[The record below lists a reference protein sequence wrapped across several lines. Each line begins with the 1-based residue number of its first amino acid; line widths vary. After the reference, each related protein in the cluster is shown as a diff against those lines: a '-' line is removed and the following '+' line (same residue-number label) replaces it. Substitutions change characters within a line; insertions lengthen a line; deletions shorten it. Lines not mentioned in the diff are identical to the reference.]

1 MKRQIRPVSQV
12 RIIGGVWKR
21 TPLPVAN
28 VPGLR
33 PTPDRVRETVFN
45 WLGQDLTG
53 LRCLDLFAGTG
64 AMSFE
69 AASRGAECV
78 LGVEQSAPAYRLL
91 QAMQEKLKAT
101 QIHLLRADAEKIAR
115 DLQAR
120 GEQFDIIFLD
130 PPFHQGW
137 AEKILPLAA
146 CLLAP
151 SGRLYWEADT
161 ALTDD
166 QAQHYGL
173 QLQRLGQAGQVH
185 YHVLQKASPDFLNK
199 EQIS

>member
-1 MKRQIRPVSQV
+1 
-12 RIIGGVWKR
+12 
-21 TPLPVAN
+21 
-28 VPGLR
+28 
-33 PTPDRVRETVFN
+33 
-45 WLGQDLTG
+45 
-53 LRCLDLFAGTG
+53 
-64 AMSFE
+64 MSFE
-69 AASRGAECV
+69 AASRGAERV
-78 LGVEQSAPAYRLL
+78 LCVEQSAPAYRLL
-91 QAMQEKLKAT
+91 QATQEKLKAT

-137 AEKILPLAA
+137 AKKILPLAV

-151 SGRLYWEADT
+151 SGRLYWESDT
-161 ALTDD
+161 ALTDEH
-166 QAQHYGL
+166 AQHYGL
-173 QLQRLGQAGQVH
+173 QRLRFGQAGQVH

>member
-1 MKRQIRPVSQV
+1 MKRHFRPASQV

-21 TPLPVAN
+21 TPLPVAD

-33 PTPDRVRETVFN
+33 PTPDRVRETLFN

-64 AMSFE
+64 ALSFE
-69 AASRGAECV
+69 AASRGAERVLCV
-78 LGVEQSAPAYRLL
+78 EHSVPAYKLL
-91 QAMQEKLKAT
+91 QVTQNKLKAT
-101 QIHLLRADAEKIAR
+101 HIDILCADAETTAR
-115 DLQAR
+115 ALQAR

-137 AEKILPLAA
+137 AEKILPLAP

-151 SGRLYWEADT
+151 SGRLYWESDA
-161 ALTDD
+161 ALTDK
-166 QAQHYGL
+166 QAQQYGL
-173 QLQRLGQAGQVH
+173 QLQRFGQAGQVH
-185 YHVLQKASPDFLNK
+185 YHVLRKAHSGYLNK
-199 EQIS
+199 EQMS